1 MTVRSSLGLCAALW
15 AGLLAAAEPAAEPA
29 AAPPAA
35 IPPRT
40 IVLHADEAWQDLDAD
55 ALHFRGGFTL
65 SDAEREMRADRA
77 SLFGRWDAPERAVL
91 EGEPAT
97 LRLYDPERNRTY
109 FAKAQ
114 RIVYQRSPEVIEM
127 FGGALMRQNGNELR
141 SEYFRFERDSR
152 RLTGGPGGVHG
163 RLKTRTQ
170 PERAADDSGQ

>member
-1 MTVRSSLGLCAALW
+1 MTERAPLGLCAALW
-15 AGLLAAAEPAAEPA
+15 AGLLAAAEPAAAPQA
-29 AAPPAA
+29 AV
-35 IPPRT
+35 PPRT
-40 IVLHADEAWQDLDAD
+40 IVLHAEEAWQDLGAD

-77 SLFGRWDAPERAVL
+77 SLFGPWDAPERAVL

-97 LRLYDPERNRTY
+97 LRLYDPERDRTY

-114 RIVYQRSPEVIEM
+114 RIVYQRSPEVVEL
-127 FGGALMRQNGNELR
+127 FGGALMREDGSELH

-163 RLKTRTQ
+163 RLRTRTQ
-170 PERAADDSGQ
+170 PADAADESDQ